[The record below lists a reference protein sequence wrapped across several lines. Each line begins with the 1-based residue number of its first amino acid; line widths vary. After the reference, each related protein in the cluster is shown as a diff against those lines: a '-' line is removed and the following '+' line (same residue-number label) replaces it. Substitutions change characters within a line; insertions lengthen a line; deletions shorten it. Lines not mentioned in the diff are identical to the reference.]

1 LEDPHFQNCFCANFC
16 SCPHKFSLL
25 RLRSCVRIFVLWL
38 LLLLLCTALMNRS
51 EELLVISQ
59 ISLLHKQV
67 MHWIIAKDADGN
79 AWNSSKDNARDLEGR
94 C

>member
-1 LEDPHFQNCFCANFC
+1 
-16 SCPHKFSLL
+16 
-25 RLRSCVRIFVLWL
+25 
-38 LLLLLCTALMNRS
+38 MNRS

-79 AWNSSKDNARDLEGR
+79 AWNSSKDNARDWKEDAEEKIER
-94 C
+94 VK

>member
-1 LEDPHFQNCFCANFC
+1 
-16 SCPHKFSLL
+16 
-25 RLRSCVRIFVLWL
+25 
-38 LLLLLCTALMNRS
+38 MNRS